1 MKNIDFIESL
11 NHIKKYYSLLPDEN
25 REKNVTILDIFNKT
39 FSEDYISDYLAYI
52 LNPQLNG
59 IGFEP
64 LKKLVEAADGEW
76 QEEYETSA
84 DEVFVKREF
93 TFNNGRRIDL
103 LINVFDSLIVGIEHK
118 VFTEEHGNQTIV
130 YAEEIKKLFPHH
142 QHVLIFLTHNKREAL
157 ANNEFK
163 AIGYEELILLLKS
176 VQFDYLK
183 NIKKSVL
190 YQDFITHLEENFMK
204 KNTLVLSEKTKL
216 YLDNAKMIEDLR
228 KSFEKD
234 YEMILNYILN
244 MMKNHLEK
252 YDGSEWFLNVNVDRG
267 FQQITK
273 KDWNVKGLN
282 IHFELSISKR
292 NLILKPAVE
301 FMIDIEA
308 PGKTQAKRDFMEQL
322 EKNYSDAIESLVQRH
337 HLKKYPR
344 SRTFVS
350 KEYELLTRENIDNQ
364 QLLQSNIE
372 VILKEFEGFI
382 DILNDALIRI

>member
-1 MKNIDFIESL
+1 MKNIHFIESL

-25 REKNVTILDIFNKT
+25 REKNVTILDIFNKS

-76 QEEYETSA
+76 REEYEASA

-93 TFNNGRRIDL
+93 TFHNGRRIDL

-118 VFTEEHGNQTIV
+118 VFTEEHGKQTIV
-130 YAEEIKKLFPHH
+130 YEEEIKMLFPHH
-142 QHVLIFLTHNKREAL
+142 QHVLIFLTPNKKEAL
-157 ANNEFK
+157 ANKFK
-163 AIGYEELILLLKS
+163 AIGYEDLILLLKS

-216 YLDNAKMIEDLR
+216 YLENAKMIEDLR
-228 KSFEKD
+228 QSFEKD

-244 MMKNHLEK
+244 MMKNYLEQ
-252 YDGSEWFLNVNVDRG
+252 YDGNEWFLNMNVDRG

-273 KDWNVKGLN
+273 KDWNVKGLY
-282 IHFELSISKR
+282 IHFELSISKK

-308 PGKTQAKRDFMEQL
+308 PRKTQVKNDFIEQL
-322 EKNYSDAIESLVQRH
+322 EKSYSDKIESLVQRY

-350 KEYELLTRENIDNQ
+350 KEYELLTLEKISNQ
-364 QLLQSNIE
+364 HLLQSNIE
-372 VILKEFEGFI
+372 AILKEFEEFI
-382 DILNDALIRI
+382 DILNDALTRI